1 MKKMLAKAVALSL
14 VLGGVGFV
22 ANNAQAATIGDG
34 VKVHSA
40 TVGVDGYDVKTENKL
55 QNGTVL
61 AEQKDLAKVNS
72 DAEAAKTVAIRAY
85 SMAQTE
91 QLERNKADI
100 QIREDMKKADKD
112 LSDKIDANAKDIA
125 TNKTNIQ
132 QNANDISDNKV
143 AIMKEAAARR
153 GDIAD
158 VNFKAGLEKQ
168 ERENNDKKLS
178 DRIDAEAKAR
188 KDADAMNS
196 FMAGLEKQERENND
210 KKLSDRIDAEAKA
223 RKDADAMNSFMAGL
237 EKQERENNDK
247 KLDAKID
254 KETSDRETADKILNT
269 KINAEG
275 EARYKNDKMLN
286 DKIDA
291 ETDAR
296 VDADKKLN
304 AKIDSNAAKV
314 QEQLDAQDNK
324 NKAQDASIKANGA
337 AIKANKDAIDAN
349 AAAIKANK
357 AEADAQH
364 QYLNSRIENNT
375 ANIDKNKVAIEN
387 ETQARVDADKK
398 LDQKITDEAKARE
411 DADKAE
417 AKAREDADKA
427 EAKAREDADKA
438 EAAARE
444 VADKVLDGKIADE
457 AKTRADEDAR
467 IEAKFDGEV
476 SRLDGRINQLDA
488 RVEKVGAMAAAI
500 ANLHTMGYDPE
511 APTEIAVGVGQYRD
525 KTGMALGAF
534 HYPNRDFMLSFSVST
549 AGDEFMG
556 GIGAT
561 WKFGRKSPE
570 ELRQAEAEKA
580 AKAKLA
586 KAEAAK
592 KAAKDARVA
601 AQQKRHA
608 EMLAARTGK

>member
-22 ANNAQAATIGDG
+22 ANDVHAATITDG
-34 VKVHSA
+34 VKVFSGIDA
-40 TVGVDGYDVKTENKL
+40 GLGCDVKTEKAL
-55 QNGTVL
+55 EKDTAL
-61 AEQKDLAKVNS
+61 ANQKDLVKVNK
-72 DAEAAKTVAIRAY
+72 DAEFAKAVATKAY
-85 SMAQTE
+85 GMAQTE
-91 QLERNKADI
+91 QVDRKVADA
-100 QIREDMKKADKD
+100 QIREDMKKADKE

-125 TNKTNIQ
+125 TNKGNIQ

-143 AIMKEAAARR
+143 AIMKEEAARK
-153 GDIAD
+153 GDIAMVD
-158 VNFKAGLEKQ
+158 FKAGLEKQ
-168 ERENNDKKLS
+168 ERENADKKLS
-178 DRIDAEAKAR
+178 E
-188 KDADAMNS
+188 
-196 FMAGLEKQERENND
+196 
-210 KKLSDRIDAEAKA
+210 RIDAEAKA

-247 KLDAKID
+247 KLDQKITEEAKARD
-254 KETSDRETADKILNT
+254 FGDFKLNT
-269 KINAEG
+269 KIDAEG
-275 EARYKNDKMLN
+275 QARVEN
-286 DKIDA
+286 DKI
-291 ETDAR
+291 
-296 VDADKKLN
+296 LN

-357 AEADAQH
+357 AEADATN
-364 QYLNSRIENNT
+364 QYFNSRIENNT

-387 ETQARVDADKK
+387 ETQARKDADNQLRADLNQETIDRVDADNR
-398 LDQKITDEAKARE
+398 LQTAIDQK
-411 DADKAE
+411 ADKTTVAE
-417 AKAREDADKA
+417 NTAAIESNKAAIAQEKKDREHADQKLQDQITINKGQIEN
-427 EAKAREDADKA
+427 EATNRANEDK
-438 EAAARE
+438 
-444 VADKVLDGKIADE
+444 
-457 AKTRADEDAR
+457 R

-476 SRLDGRINQLDA
+476 SRLDGRIDKLNDNVQ
-488 RVEKVGAMAAAI
+488 KVGAMAAAI

-525 KTGMALGAF
+525 KTGLALGAF

-561 WKFGRKSPE
+561 WRFGRKSPE
-570 ELRQAEAEKA
+570 ELRQAEVEKA